1 VLILHLMASAS
12 PLMLVRCRIG
22 NGGSDAVVVVMVVV
36 VMVVAAAMVVVVV
49 AMVLVVVVVVVV
61 AVVAVVLWGD
71 GSCVSIALSVCLSLV
86 GMDIMTVDI

>member
-49 AMVLVVVVVVVV
+49 VVAMVLVVVVV